1 MIDFHCHLDLY
12 EDPFQVAAECKRRG
26 IYVLSVTT
34 TPMAW
39 NGTRKLA
46 DDASRIRTALGLH
59 PQLVGERKN
68 ELALFDRLLSE
79 AVYVG
84 EIGLDGGPEYA
95 ATWSDQVRVF
105 EHILLSCRAAGGR
118 VFSVHS
124 RRATTPVLD
133 SIERVAGAGRAV
145 LHWYSGTKRE
155 LARAIDLE
163 CWFSVGP
170 AMLRSSKGRMLAAQM
185 PRDRV
190 LTETDGPFARAADG
204 GPMFPWDAD
213 DAVDALAEIW
223 ELDPSVVRATLA
235 ANLKA
240 LTSHI

>member
-12 EDPFQVAAECKRRG
+12 ENPFDVAAECRRRG
-26 IYVLSVTT
+26 LYVLSVTT

-39 NGTRKLA
+39 NGTRSLA
-46 DDASRIRTALGLH
+46 GDASRIRTALGLH

-68 ELALFDRLLSE
+68 ELALFDRLLSD

-95 ATWSDQVRVF
+95 ASWADQVRVF
-105 EHILLSCRAAGGR
+105 EHILHSCSAAGGR

-133 SIERVAGAGRAV
+133 SIACVEGAGRAV

-170 AMLRSSKGRMLAAQM
+170 TMLRSAKGRALAAQM

-190 LTETDGPFARAADG
+190 LTETDGPFARTADG
-204 GPMFPWDAD
+204 GPMFPWHAD
-213 DAVDALAEIW
+213 DAVDMLAEIW
-223 ELDPSVVRATLA
+223 GLDPSNVRTMLT
-235 ANLKA
+235 ANLRK
-240 LTSHI
+240 LTSLI